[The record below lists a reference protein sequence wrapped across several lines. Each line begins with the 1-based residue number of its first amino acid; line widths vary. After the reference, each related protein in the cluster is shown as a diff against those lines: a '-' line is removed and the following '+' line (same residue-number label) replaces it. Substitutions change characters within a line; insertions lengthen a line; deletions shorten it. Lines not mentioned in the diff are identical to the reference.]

1 MGGLVWL
8 ASYPKSGN
16 TWTRN
21 FLHNLLRGSGDE
33 GDSFDI
39 NKMNTLTTWDSAK
52 QWYAPLLDDPIED
65 CSKEQVA
72 SVRLKA
78 NEAMAAATPD
88 LVFVKTHNAM
98 VADRGVPM
106 VNSKVTAGAV
116 YIVRN
121 PLDVA
126 ISYSYHLSRTID
138 ETIKY
143 MNLKGMQSQN
153 RDKMAY
159 EVQSSW
165 MENVY
170 SWTRNENPSLFVMR
184 YEDMLVNPIKAF
196 GKLVQFL
203 MIKVSRRQLEEAI
216 EAASFKKLTAQE
228 DEKGFGEKPKDVK
241 KFFRSGK
248 AGEWKETLTKD
259 QIEEIVRV
267 NREQMGRFGYLPPGY

>member
-21 FLHNLLRGSGDE
+21 FLHNILRGE
-33 GDSFDI
+33 GGEGESFDI
-39 NKMNTLTTWDSAK
+39 NQMTGLTTWDSGQ
-52 QWYAPLLDDPIED
+52 QWYQPHLDNPLEE

-72 SVRLKA
+72 AVRLKA
-78 NEAMAAATPD
+78 NESMAAATPD

-98 VADRGVPM
+98 VADRGAPM
-106 VNSKVTAGAV
+106 INPKFTAGAV

-126 ISYSYHLSRTID
+126 ISYSFHLNKTID
-138 ETIKY
+138 ETIKF

-153 RDKMAY
+153 AEKMAY

-170 SWTRNENPSLFVMR
+170 SWTRKENPSLFVMR
-184 YEDMLVNPIKAF
+184 YEDMLANPVKTF
-196 GKLVQFL
+196 GKLVNFL
-203 MIKVSRRQLEEAI
+203 KIKVSRRQLDEAI
-216 EAASFKKLTAQE
+216 EASSFKKLTAQE
-228 DEKGFGEKPKDVK
+228 DEKEFQEKPKDAE
-241 KFFRSGK
+241 KFFRK
-248 AGEWKETLTKD
+248 GESDQWKETLNKD

-267 NREQMGRFGYLPPGY
+267 NREQMSRFGYLPPGY

>member
-21 FLHNLLRGSGDE
+21 FLHNLLRGSGDD

-39 NKMNTLTTWDSAK
+39 NKMNALTTWDSSK
-52 QWYAPLLDDPIED
+52 QWYVPLLDDPIEE

-72 SVRLKA
+72 AVRLKA
-78 NEAMAAATPD
+78 NENMANATPD

-98 VADRGVPM
+98 VADRGTPM
-106 VNSKVTAGAV
+106 VNPKVTAGAI

-126 ISYSYHLSRTID
+126 ISYSFHLNKSID
-138 ETIKY
+138 ETIKF

-165 MENVY
+165 LENVY
-170 SWTRNENPSLFVMR
+170 SWTRKENPSLFVMR
-184 YEDMLVNPIKAF
+184 YEDMLANPVQTF
-196 GKLVQFL
+196 SKLVQFL
-203 MIKVSRRQLEEAI
+203 VIKTSRRQLDEAI
-216 EAASFKKLTAQE
+216 DAASFKKLTAQE
-228 DEKGFGEKPKDVK
+228 DEKGFGEKPKDAE
-241 KFFRSGK
+241 KFFRKGE
-248 AGEWKETLTKD
+248 AGQWKDTLNKD

-267 NREQMGRFGYLPPGY
+267 NREQMARFGYLPPGY

>member
-21 FLHNLLRGSGDE
+21 FLHNILRGDGE
-33 GDSFDI
+33 GSFDI
-39 NKMNTLTTWDSAK
+39 NKMNTLTTWDSGM
-52 QWYAPLLDDPIED
+52 QWYKPLLDKPLED
-65 CSKEQVA
+65 CTKEEVA
-72 SVRLKA
+72 AVRIQA
-78 NEAMAAATPD
+78 NQRMADATPD

-126 ISYSYHLSRTID
+126 ISYSHHLNKTID
-138 ETIKY
+138 ETINF
-143 MNLKGMQSQN
+143 MNLVGFQSQN

-165 MENVY
+165 LEHVY
-170 SWTRNENPSLFVMR
+170 SWTRKENPSLFVMR
-184 YEDMLVNPIKAF
+184 YEDMLVNPLKEF
-196 GKLVQFL
+196 GKLIKFL
-203 MIKVSRRQLEEAI
+203 RIRTPRRVLEEAI
-216 EAASFKKLTAQE
+216 EASSFKKLKEQE
-228 DEKGFGEKPKDVK
+228 DEKGFGEKPKDAK
-241 KFFRSGK
+241 SFFRTGK
-248 AGEWKETLTKD
+248 SDQWKDTLNKD
-259 QIEEIVRV
+259 QIEEIIRV
-267 NREQMGRFGYLPPGY
+267 NREQMARFHYLPQGY